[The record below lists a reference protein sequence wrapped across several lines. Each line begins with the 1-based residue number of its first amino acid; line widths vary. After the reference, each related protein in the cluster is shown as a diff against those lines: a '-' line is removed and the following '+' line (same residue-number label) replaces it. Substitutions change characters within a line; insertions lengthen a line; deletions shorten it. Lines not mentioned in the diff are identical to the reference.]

1 MTSYEVT
8 HISMESTGVYWK
20 CVWRILQN
28 HFELQLA
35 NPRHIK
41 NIPGKK
47 TDMKDAEWIARLT
60 RLGVVPTSFV
70 PPEPIQELR
79 DLTRYRKHL
88 VEDLNREKTV
98 GIWYYRM
105 LELN

>member
-1 MTSYEVT
+1 MLFVFYSNCSKPARFLAQPHT

-79 DLTRYRKHL
+79 
-88 VEDLNREKTV
+88 
-98 GIWYYRM
+98 I
-105 LELN
+105 

>member
-1 MTSYEVT
+1 
-8 HISMESTGVYWK
+8 
-20 CVWRILQN
+20 LQN

-35 NPRHIK
+35 NPRQIK

-60 RLGVVPTSFV
+60 RLGVVPTSFI

-88 VEDLNREKTV
+88 VEDLNREKNRGHMV
-98 GIWYYRM
+98 LQSAGIK
-105 LELN
+105 LTSVIK